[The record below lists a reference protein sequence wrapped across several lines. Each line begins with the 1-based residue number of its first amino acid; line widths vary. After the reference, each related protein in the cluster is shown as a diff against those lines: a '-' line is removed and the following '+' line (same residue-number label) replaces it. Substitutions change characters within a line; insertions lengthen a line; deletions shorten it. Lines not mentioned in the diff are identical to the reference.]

1 MPGGI
6 PLVYERCFFPKTQHS
21 NKMDFLNSLQVT
33 FAKATTQPNTTS
45 QIDVKMIF
53 LGAAVEGGREEVA
66 PVLGCRPR

>member
-1 MPGGI
+1 
-6 PLVYERCFFPKTQHS
+6 
-21 NKMDFLNSLQVT
+21 MDFLNSIQVT